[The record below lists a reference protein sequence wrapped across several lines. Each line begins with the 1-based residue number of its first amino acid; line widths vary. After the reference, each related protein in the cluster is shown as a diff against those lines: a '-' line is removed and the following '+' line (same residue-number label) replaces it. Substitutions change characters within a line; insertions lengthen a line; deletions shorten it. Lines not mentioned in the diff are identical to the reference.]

1 MKNKTIIT
9 VIITILVIVAI
20 ISLGYILLNNN
31 EKNKNVNNVID
42 ENVENEVVEKNESED
57 NKDNGDSVSIKS
69 RRGLEVLSKLDFVSN
84 LYSNLYYDELDS
96 YGLSNNAKV
105 IASFIQIVTT
115 QKYQHLIKE
124 EDMQT
129 YISKYDLEYVA
140 KEIFADT
147 ESLVHSPLFGNGSY
161 VEEDGRYYIPSTG
174 YSNLDYTIEIPYKI
188 TEFNDKVEVIAYR
201 IYVNTT
207 INTENEENVTIT
219 DTMYYDRAMLQKAI
233 EFKNGELSNNE
244 ENKVEFIRDLISSK
258 SIDEKSLT
266 SVKYTLKKENDK
278 LLISDYTKGV

>member
-9 VIITILVIVAI
+9 VIVTILVLVAV
-20 ISLGYILLNNN
+20 ISLGYILLNGK
-31 EKNKNVNNVID
+31 EENKNINNVI
-42 ENVENEVVEKNESED
+42 ENNVENEVIEDVEKI
-57 NKDNGDSVSIKS
+57 DNGENVTIKS
-69 RRGLEVLSKLDFVSN
+69 RRGIEVLTNLDFVSN

-115 QKYQHLIKE
+115 QKYQNLIKE

-147 ESLVHSPLFGNGSY
+147 NYLVHAPLFGSGSY

-174 YSNLDYTIEIPYKI
+174 YSNLDYTIEVPYKI
-188 TEFNDKVEVIAYR
+188 TEFDDRVEVVAYR
-201 IYVNTT
+201 VYVSTT
-207 INTENEENVTIT
+207 INTENEENITIT
-219 DTMYYDRAMLQKAI
+219 DTIYYDRAMLQKAI
-233 EFKNGELSNNE
+233 ELKNGELSNNE
-244 ENKVEFIRDLISSK
+244 ENKVDFIRDLISSK
-258 SIDEKSLT
+258 SIDESNLT

>member
-1 MKNKTIIT
+1 MKNKKAITII
-9 VIITILVIVAI
+9 VTILVLVAI
-20 ISLGYILLNNN
+20 VSLGYILLNSK
-31 EKNKNVNNVID
+31 EENKNINNVI
-42 ENVENEVVEKNESED
+42 ENNIENEVIEDVEKI
-57 NKDNGDSVSIKS
+57 DNGENVTIKS
-69 RRGLEVLSKLDFVSN
+69 RRGIEVLTNLDFVSN

-115 QKYQHLIKE
+115 QKYQNLIKE

-147 ESLVHSPLFGNGSY
+147 NYLVHAPLFGSGSY

-174 YSNLDYTIEIPYKI
+174 YSNLDYTIEVPYKI
-188 TEFNDKVEVIAYR
+188 TEFKDKVEVVAYR
-201 IYVNTT
+201 VYVSTT

-233 EFKNGELSNNE
+233 ELKNGELSNNE
-244 ENKVEFIRDLISSK
+244 ENKVEYIRELINSK
-258 SIDEKSLT
+258 SIDERNLT

>member
-9 VIITILVIVAI
+9 VIVTILVLVAV
-20 ISLGYILLNNN
+20 ISLGYILLNGK
-31 EKNKNVNNVID
+31 EENKNINNVI
-42 ENVENEVVEKNESED
+42 ENNVENEVIEDVEKI
-57 NKDNGDSVSIKS
+57 DNGENVTIKS
-69 RRGLEVLSKLDFVSN
+69 RRGIEVLTNLDFVSN

-115 QKYQHLIKE
+115 QKYQNLIKE

-147 ESLVHSPLFGNGSY
+147 NYLVHAPLFGSGSY

-174 YSNLDYTIEIPYKI
+174 YLNLDYTIEVPYKI
-188 TEFNDKVEVIAYR
+188 TEFDDRVEVVAYR
-201 IYVNTT
+201 VYVSTT
-207 INTENEENVTIT
+207 INTENEENITIT
-219 DTMYYDRAMLQKAI
+219 DTIYYDRAMLQKAI
-233 EFKNGELSNNE
+233 ELKNGELSNNE
-244 ENKVEFIRDLISSK
+244 ENKVDFIRDLISSK
-258 SIDEKSLT
+258 SIDESNLT

>member
-9 VIITILVIVAI
+9 VIVTILVLVAV
-20 ISLGYILLNNN
+20 ISLGYILLNGK
-31 EKNKNVNNVID
+31 EENKNINNVI
-42 ENVENEVVEKNESED
+42 ENNVENEVIEDVEKI
-57 NKDNGDSVSIKS
+57 DNGENVTIKS
-69 RRGLEVLSKLDFVSN
+69 RRGIEVLTNLDFVSN

-115 QKYQHLIKE
+115 QKYQNLIKE

-147 ESLVHSPLFGNGSY
+147 NYLVHAPLFGSGSY

-174 YSNLDYTIEIPYKI
+174 YSNLDYTIEVPYKI
-188 TEFNDKVEVIAYR
+188 TEFDDRVEVVAYR
-201 IYVNTT
+201 VYVSTT
-207 INTENEENVTIT
+207 INTENEENITIT
-219 DTMYYDRAMLQKAI
+219 DTIYYDRAMLQKAI
-233 EFKNGELSNNE
+233 ELKNGELSNNE
-244 ENKVEFIRDLISSK
+244 ENKVDFIRDLISSK
-258 SIDEKSLT
+258 SIDESNLT
-266 SVKYTLKKENDK
+266 SVKYTRKKENDK